1 LHSPTTVGPG
11 RIAPVLLA
19 PEEPANMRH
28 QHQPTT
34 VVAILDTDALAE
46 DIRARFLEREGY
58 SVRH

>member
-1 LHSPTTVGPG
+1 
-11 RIAPVLLA
+11 
-19 PEEPANMRH
+19 MRH

-46 DIRARFLEREGY
+46 GIRARFLEREGY

>member
-1 LHSPTTVGPG
+1 
-11 RIAPVLLA
+11 
-19 PEEPANMRH
+19 MRH

-34 VVAILDTDALAE
+34 VVAILDSDALAE